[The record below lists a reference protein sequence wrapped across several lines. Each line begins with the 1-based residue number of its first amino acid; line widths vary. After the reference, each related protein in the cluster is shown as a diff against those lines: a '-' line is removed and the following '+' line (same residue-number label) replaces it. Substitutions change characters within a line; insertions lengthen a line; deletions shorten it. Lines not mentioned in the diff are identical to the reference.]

1 MEIIPKITNALLYIT
16 KYNINNKNNKLNQ
29 NFCQFIIFLI
39 YSNIFPIENFIFIIN
54 TIKTNFTTDFFEY

>member
-29 NFCQFIIFLI
+29 NFCQFIILMI